1 VEEHDRVRKKVLVI
15 EDDPVQSRLLSV
27 RLKAAGYQVAVACD
41 GVQSVSAVRRERP
54 DLILLDIGLPGGDG
68 HVVFRRLKAI
78 VHLSAIPI
86 VAVSG
91 RAMETDGQQMLAAG
105 ADDYFQKPVD
115 LDRLMTRIHHLI
127 GDEPLAAIA

>member
-1 VEEHDRVRKKVLVI
+1 MRKTVLVI
-15 EDDPVQSRLLSV
+15 EDDPVQSRLLTV
-27 RLKAAGYQVAVACD
+27 RLKAAGYHVAVACD

-68 HVVFRRLKAI
+68 FLVLRRLKAI

-86 VAVSG
+86 IAVSG
-91 RAMETDGQQMLAAG
+91 RAAETDGERMLAAG

-115 LDRLMTRIHHLI
+115 LERLIDRMRGLI
-127 GDEPLAAIA
+127 GEVPVAAAS